1 VYNFARK
8 YHKSGH
14 INMYPE
20 TPEKSRLL
28 IVDDEPTNIHI
39 LSNILSDDYEIRAAN
54 TGERALE
61 AALSQSPDLILL
73 DMIMPGLD
81 GLEVCARLQENEA
94 TRDIPVI
101 FVTSMTDPAN
111 EELGLQAG
119 AVDYISKP
127 VSPPIVKARVKIH
140 LQNRL
145 TVRFLEGLLS
155 SETTTLDEAK
165 SQAESLLVFV

>member
-1 VYNFARK
+1 MTTDPSVKN
-8 YHKSGH
+8 
-14 INMYPE
+14 
-20 TPEKSRLL
+20 RLL

-39 LSNILSDDYEIRAAN
+39 LSNILSSDYEIRAAN
-54 TGERALE
+54 NGERAIE

-73 DMIMPGLD
+73 DMIMPDID
-81 GLEVCARLQENEA
+81 GLTVCRRLKENEA
-94 TRDIPVI
+94 TKDIPII
-101 FVTSMTDPAN
+101 FVTSMSDPAN
-111 EELGLQAG
+111 EEMGLDAG

-155 SETTTLDEAK
+155 SNTTSIEEAK
-165 SQAESLLVFV
+165 TQAESLLVFV

>member
-1 VYNFARK
+1 M
-8 YHKSGH
+8 HPESGSK
-14 INMYPE
+14 N
-20 TPEKSRLL
+20 RLL

-39 LSNILSDDYEIRAAN
+39 LSNILSADYEIRAAN
-54 TGERALE
+54 CGERAID
-61 AALSQSPDLILL
+61 AAISQTPDLILL
-73 DMIMPGLD
+73 DMIMPDLD
-81 GLEVCARLQENEA
+81 GLMVCKRLKENEV

-101 FVTSMTDPAN
+101 FVTSMSDPAN
-111 EELGLQAG
+111 EELGLAAG

-155 SETTTLDEAK
+155 SSTTSIEEAK
-165 SQAESLLVFV
+165 DQAQSLLVFV

>member
-1 VYNFARK
+1 VRK
-8 YHKSGH
+8 YLKTGH
-14 INMYPE
+14 IDMPPE
-20 TPEKSRLL
+20 TSDKSRLL

-54 TGERALE
+54 NGERALE
-61 AALSQSPDLILL
+61 AALSQSPDLVLL

-81 GLEVCARLQENEA
+81 GLAVCKRLKENEA

-155 SETTTLDEAK
+155 SKTTTLDEAK

>member
-1 VYNFARK
+1 MTNPTGGK
-8 YHKSGH
+8 
-14 INMYPE
+14 N
-20 TPEKSRLL
+20 RLL

-39 LSNILSDDYEIRAAN
+39 LSNILSGDYEIRAAN
-54 TGERALE
+54 NGQRAIE
-61 AALSQSPDLILL
+61 AAKSQAPDLILL

-81 GLEVCARLQENEA
+81 GLQVCKLLQEDEA
-94 TRDIPVI
+94 TKDIPVI
-101 FVTSMTDPAN
+101 FVTSMSDPAN
-111 EELGLQAG
+111 EELGLRAG

-155 SETTTLDEAK
+155 SQTTTLEDAK
-165 SQAESLLVFV
+165 NQAQSLLVFV

>member
-1 VYNFARK
+1 MTNPT
-8 YHKSGH
+8 GG
-14 INMYPE
+14 
-20 TPEKSRLL
+20 KSRLL

-39 LSNILSDDYEIRAAN
+39 LSNILSEDYEIRAAN
-54 TGERALE
+54 NGERAME
-61 AALSQSPDLILL
+61 AAKSQSPDLILL

-81 GLEVCARLQENEA
+81 GLQVCQLLQENDA
-94 TRDIPVI
+94 TKDIPVI
-101 FVTSMTDPAN
+101 FVTSMSDPAN
-111 EELGLQAG
+111 EELGLKAG

-155 SETTTLDEAK
+155 SQTTTLEDAK
-165 SQAESLLVFV
+165 NQAQSLLVFV

>member
-1 VYNFARK
+1 MTNPTGGK
-8 YHKSGH
+8 
-14 INMYPE
+14 N
-20 TPEKSRLL
+20 RLL

-39 LSNILSDDYEIRAAN
+39 LSNILSGDYEIRAAN
-54 TGERALE
+54 NGERAIE
-61 AALSQSPDLILL
+61 AAKSQAPDLILL

-81 GLEVCARLQENEA
+81 GLQVCKLLQDDEA
-94 TRDIPVI
+94 TKDIPVI
-101 FVTSMTDPAN
+101 FVTSMSDPAN
-111 EELGLQAG
+111 EELGLRAG

-155 SETTTLDEAK
+155 SQTTTLEDAK
-165 SQAESLLVFV
+165 NQAQSLLVFV

>member
-1 VYNFARK
+1 MTTDPSVKN
-8 YHKSGH
+8 
-14 INMYPE
+14 
-20 TPEKSRLL
+20 RLL

-39 LSNILSDDYEIRAAN
+39 LSNILSSDYEIRAAN
-54 TGERALE
+54 NGARAIE

-73 DMIMPGLD
+73 DMIMPDID
-81 GLEVCARLQENEA
+81 GLTVCRRLKENGA
-94 TRDIPVI
+94 TKDIPII
-101 FVTSMTDPAN
+101 FVTSMSDPAN
-111 EELGLQAG
+111 EEMGLDAG

-155 SETTTLDEAK
+155 SNTTSIEEAK
-165 SQAESLLVFV
+165 TQAQSLLVFV